1 MTDPQDHDREVTT
14 RHGPGDDGERHDTP
28 ADNDTAVITAAEP
41 TPVRPHRWAALAGF
55 AAVTTAT
62 AVGGALVGPSRPS
75 TMTWYRSLEKP
86 PFQPPASVFGPV
98 WTGLYATIAYSGWR
112 VWQAPSSPVRTRAL
126 ALWGV
131 QMAANAAWT
140 PLFFGARKTRLA
152 LADLTVQ
159 LAATVGYTA
168 TAARVDRPAAATMA
182 PYLGWTSFAGAL
194 NTEIVR
200 RND

>member
-1 MTDPQDHDREVTT
+1 MAVTDPHHAHAMTTPTAPADGDEEPARTEIADTGGTEVT
-14 RHGPGDDGERHDTP
+14 
-28 ADNDTAVITAAEP
+28 
-41 TPVRPHRWAALAGF
+41 RPHQWAALAGF
-55 AAVTTAT
+55 AAITTAT

-75 TMTWYRSLEKP
+75 TMRWYRSLEKP
-86 PFQPPASVFGPV
+86 PFQPPASLFAPV

-112 VWQAPSSPVRTRAL
+112 VWRRPSSPERTRAL

-140 PLFFGARKTRLA
+140 PLFFGARKTKLA
-152 LADLTVQ
+152 LADLVAQ
-159 LAATVGYTA
+159 LAATAGYTA
-168 TAARVDRPAAATMA
+168 TAARVDGPAAATMA